1 MDVKINEE
9 RFKKLL
15 FNHLDS
21 NEYLSNAI
29 QYRGNN
35 HGVKEFFYHYET
47 DEAIDW
53 SDENEF
59 VFCYYKT
66 SGDYEDWH
74 NVMTPY
80 ESSTYPLIEMSG
92 YYYQEIINL
101 FGDTYAPQFMLE
113 WLNKRYGLDAN
124 SIAED

>member
-15 FNHLDS
+15 FKHLDS

-29 QYRGNN
+29 EHRGNID
-35 HGVKEFFYHYET
+35 GVKQFFYHHDTEEF
-47 DEAIDW
+47 DDW
-53 SDENEF
+53 SDDF
-59 VFCYYKT
+59 VFCYFKT
-66 SGDYEDWH
+66 SEDYEDYH
-74 NVMTPY
+74 NITTPY
-80 ESSTYPLIEMSG
+80 DSLTYPLIEIDG

-101 FGDTYAPQFMLE
+101 FGDTYAPQFTLE

-124 SIAED
+124 SIVED

>member
-29 QYRGNN
+29 EHRGNID
-35 HGVKEFFYHYET
+35 GVKEFFFHYKL
-47 DEAIDW
+47 DDDDF
-53 SDENEF
+53 SDDYEF
-59 VFCYYKT
+59 IFCYFKT

-80 ESSTYPLIEMSG
+80 ESSTYPLIEIDG
-92 YYYQEIINL
+92 YYYQEIIDL
-101 FGDTYAPQFMLE
+101 FGDTYAPQFILE
-113 WLNKRYGLDAN
+113 WLNNRYGLDAN
-124 SIAED
+124 SIAEN